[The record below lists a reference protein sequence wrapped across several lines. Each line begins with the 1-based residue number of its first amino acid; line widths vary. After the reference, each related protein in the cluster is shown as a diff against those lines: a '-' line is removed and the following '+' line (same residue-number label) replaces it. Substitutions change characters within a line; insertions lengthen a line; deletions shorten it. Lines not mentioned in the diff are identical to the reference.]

1 MACPRG
7 HVRLAVRAARGG
19 TRRCTESGQPGWIAT
34 RVQSEFCR
42 GLLCLG
48 LLLAAGGTA
57 AGHDE
62 GAPAVEWVRGYG
74 GWYTEEHPHA
84 AVQAGDGGF
93 VIVGES
99 TGDAGSRI
107 FVVRT
112 DERGTELFARS
123 YGAGRYNLGNV
134 VLEEA
139 DEGFLVAG
147 SWDVGSIAVQEDRV
161 LLRLAPDGE
170 LLDMRTYPAPRRD
183 AIEGLALNADG
194 TMIAVGYRDADQEEL
209 NSFIVDTGRA
219 FVMKLDR
226 DLGVIWER
234 AIRGAMFQAFGVQP
248 RTDAPGYAVFGACLG
263 AGEQTRFCISFTDQD
278 GNAAPPNI
286 YGTRTSHPYDF
297 DAAHGG
303 GFILAGHVS
312 MCSDGCWDGLLV
324 RVDATGRELW
334 SVSFGEPNGG
344 TPERMFEECYGVRS
358 VPGGGYV
365 TACGS
370 GVEPDNVAH
379 PDDPLNPW
387 RAYVVRVTETGEIQ
401 WQASYGS
408 AYTNNA
414 AEFVLPTRD
423 GGYAVFA
430 DSDEHGFG
438 EGANMALYKL
448 AGDPPR

>member
-1 MACPRG
+1 MIRMRPLMVG
-7 HVRLAVRAARGG
+7 LALLVAGVLAFGDGG
-19 TRRCTESGQPGWIAT
+19 
-34 RVQSEFCR
+34 
-42 GLLCLG
+42 
-48 LLLAAGGTA
+48 
-57 AGHDE
+57 
-62 GAPAVEWVRGYG
+62 GAPGDGPLVQWVRGYG

-93 VIVGES
+93 VIVGET
-99 TGDAGSRI
+99 TGDSGSRI

-112 DERGTELFARS
+112 DEHGRELFARS
-123 YGAGRYNLGNV
+123 YGAGRYHLGNF

-139 DEGFLVAG
+139 DGSFLVAG
-147 SWDVGSIAVQEDRV
+147 SWDVGTTSVQEDRV

-194 TMIAVGYRDADQEEL
+194 TMVAVGYRDADQDEL

-226 DLGVIWER
+226 DLGVLWER

-248 RTDAPGYAVFGACLG
+248 RTDAPGYAVFGACRG
-263 AGEQTRFCISFTDQD
+263 SGEQTRFCLSFTDED
-278 GNAAPPNI
+278 GDAAPPII

-303 GFILAGHVS
+303 GFILTGHVS
-312 MCSDGCWDGLLV
+312 SCPDGCWDGLLV
-324 RVDATGRELW
+324 HVDATGRELW

-370 GVEPDNVAH
+370 GVEPGNEAR
-379 PDDPLNPW
+379 PDDPLNTW
-387 RAYVVRVTETGEIQ
+387 RAYVVRVTEDGAIQ

-408 AYTNNA
+408 RYSNNA

-430 DSDEHGFG
+430 DSDEHGAG
-438 EGANMALYKL
+438 EGANIALYKL